1 MMNDAVNETKGVL
14 FISSGKRELRP
25 VGNESSAYQT
35 CVESWERELKLI
47 KISPT
52 TNGGS

>member
-1 MMNDAVNETKGVL
+1 MMNDAVNERKVCS
-14 FISSGKRELRP
+14 FPRERELRP

-47 KISPT
+47 KILPT
-52 TNGGS
+52 TTYGGS